1 VYEHL
6 RNSPVYQTALRA
18 PSAFALYP
26 ANWMKKKHLW
36 PDHRVQ
42 TAAIRLDH
50 LMTNALD
57 PHYSYICPDH
67 VSAMMTFLECF
78 GRDLP
83 RWNLSAQAR
92 SMIEPRIAFCRQ
104 IIAQRQED
112 CSARGEEPPSS
123 ALFRETIIRNE
134 GDIDEVVY
142 DNPCYNYYH
151 MSFFR
156 PPLYYKLGYYWGDPI

>member
-1 VYEHL
+1 
-6 RNSPVYQTALRA
+6 
-18 PSAFALYP
+18 
-26 ANWMKKKHLW
+26 
-36 PDHRVQ
+36 
-42 TAAIRLDH
+42 
-50 LMTNALD
+50 
-57 PHYSYICPDH
+57 
-67 VSAMMTFLECF
+67 MMTFLECF
-78 GRDLP
+78 DRDLP
-83 RWNLSAQAR
+83 RWNLSAQTR

-112 CSARGEEPPSS
+112 CTARGEEPPSS

-134 GDIDEVVY
+134 GNIDEVVY

>member
-6 RNSPVYQTALRA
+6 RNSPVYQNALRA

-57 PHYSYICPDH
+57 PRYSYICRDH

-78 GRDLP
+78 DCDLP
-83 RWNLSAQAR
+83 R
-92 SMIEPRIAFCRQ
+92 
-104 IIAQRQED
+104 
-112 CSARGEEPPSS
+112 
-123 ALFRETIIRNE
+123 
-134 GDIDEVVY
+134 
-142 DNPCYNYYH
+142 
-151 MSFFR
+151 
-156 PPLYYKLGYYWGDPI
+156 

>member
-6 RNSPVYQTALRA
+6 RNSSVYQNALRA

-57 PHYSYICPDH
+57 PHYSYICRDH
-67 VSAMMTFLECF
+67 VSAMMTFL
-78 GRDLP
+78 
-83 RWNLSAQAR
+83 
-92 SMIEPRIAFCRQ
+92 
-104 IIAQRQED
+104 
-112 CSARGEEPPSS
+112 
-123 ALFRETIIRNE
+123 
-134 GDIDEVVY
+134 
-142 DNPCYNYYH
+142 
-151 MSFFR
+151 
-156 PPLYYKLGYYWGDPI
+156 